1 MKLTFNA
8 VSKDL
13 LDTINQS
20 PKKGT
25 SSYDTVAEV
34 TRTEGDI
41 AWVHISGGVEETPVQ
56 KTIDCKAGDKV
67 QIRVGGGSA
76 WITGNTTS
84 PPTDDTTANIAHAGA
99 EKASEQAEE
108 AKDIA
113 IDAEQEAQRAKEQAD
128 IAEGQAER
136 ATTYA
141 NSALDQL
148 GMVQDVIGV
157 LTWATEHGSFVLTSD
172 TEIDPTKVYFIY
184 DAGTGDYTPMV
195 NPVASELNT
204 YYELTV
210 DEAMQTYIMTHLAV
224 TSRGLWVLPNGIGSG
239 TTPATGESQTDS
251 DARQGT
257 GYKMLLSNDG
267 VYLYDETGIVVS
279 TFGVNISF
287 NSNRPQYIGNDNT
300 YIAFSPANGGTL
312 TINGATINFAS
323 GELPDTIEALSDTL
337 TDFKDKYEEF
347 ITIVPNP
354 ASITLGKSDGTTKVE
369 ITSTA
374 VNFWS
379 DGKVSAYASGQTFN
393 AYEGKF
399 ETVMMQTM
407 NGTGALRWVARSNG
421 HLSLKKVN

>member
-13 LDTINQS
+13 LDTIKES

-41 AWVHISGGVEETPVQ
+41 VWVHISGGVEETPVQ

-67 QIRVGGGSA
+67 RIRVGGGSA

-84 PPTDDTTANIAHAGA
+84 PPTDDTRANIAHAYA
-99 EKASEQAEE
+99 EQASEDAEE
-108 AKDIA
+108 AKDLA
-113 IDAEQEAQRAKEQAD
+113 TTAEEEAQRAKTQAD

-141 NSALDQL
+141 NSALNQL
-148 GMVQDVIGV
+148 GIVQDVIGV

-172 TEIDPTKVYFIY
+172 TEIDPTKAYFTY
-184 DAGTGDYTPMV
+184 DTETGDYTPVV
-195 NPVASELNT
+195 NPVASELST

-239 TTPATGESQTDS
+239 TTPDTGESQTDS
-251 DARQGT
+251 DARQGA
-257 GYKMLLSNDG
+257 GHKMLLSNDG

-279 TFGVNISF
+279 TFGVNITF
-287 NSNRPQYIGNDNT
+287 DSNRRQYIGNDST
-300 YIAFSPANGGTL
+300 YIAFSPADGGTL
-312 TINGATINFAS
+312 TINGAIINLVG
-323 GELPDTIEALSDTL
+323 GELADTIGAISDTL

-347 ITIVPNP
+347 ITIVPSP
-354 ASITLGKSDGTTKVE
+354 ASITLGKNDGTTKVE
-369 ITSTA
+369 ITSSS
-374 VNFWS
+374 VNFWTNNNVTAS
-379 DGKVSAYASGQTFN
+379 ASGQTFN